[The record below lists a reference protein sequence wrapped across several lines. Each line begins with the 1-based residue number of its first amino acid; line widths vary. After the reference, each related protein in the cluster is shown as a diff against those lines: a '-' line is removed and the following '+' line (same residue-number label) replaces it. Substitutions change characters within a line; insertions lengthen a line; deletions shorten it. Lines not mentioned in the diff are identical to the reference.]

1 MIKLCV
7 STYADLMQ
15 KKRLSESKFYFLQ
28 SFIKTKYCNTFFEL
42 DSLQTRL
49 YSHCKVWSSKKNT
62 WMKNIYKKVNQERTQ
77 MGI

>member
-7 STYADLMQ
+7 ITYADLMQ

-42 DSLQTRL
+42 DS
-49 YSHCKVWSSKKNT
+49 KVWSSKKNT

-77 MGI
+77 MSI